1 VFNNLIKKFLYLQV
15 DFNFESCLEKIGNS
29 FVALKVLVLQGLKQI
44 EIDAEAMEDF
54 LQSLSEKS
62 TQLEVSIYKSGIQL
76 NIILSKNEYDHFLYN
91 LILLD
96 QDRGKII
103 CNQNESLFQHLDLI
117 ESNLNST
124 CFEIISKMTSLKSK
138 N

>member
-1 VFNNLIKKFLYLQV
+1 MFNNLIKKFLYLQV

-76 NIILSKNEYDHFLYN
+76 SIILPKNE
-91 LILLD
+91 
-96 QDRGKII
+96 
-103 CNQNESLFQHLDLI
+103 
-117 ESNLNST
+117 
-124 CFEIISKMTSLKSK
+124 
-138 N
+138 

>member
-1 VFNNLIKKFLYLQV
+1 M
-15 DFNFESCLEKIGNS
+15 
-29 FVALKVLVLQGLKQI
+29 ALKVLVLQGLKQI

-76 NIILSKNEYDHFLYN
+76 NIMLSKNDHFLHN

>member
-1 VFNNLIKKFLYLQV
+1 
-15 DFNFESCLEKIGNS
+15 
-29 FVALKVLVLQGLKQI
+29 VALKVLVLQGLKQI

-54 LQSLSEKS
+54 LQSLLEKS